1 MSLSFQASFDTE
13 KRKLEKFEKM
23 KAKQLMAAVHSELKV
38 LYISYRNWKEEERGG
53 GEYVLKNYQRS
64 KEHIQIRITE
74 LSIII
79 LPDVIRLGKKKTGN
93 GKA

>member
-38 LYISYRNWKEEERGG
+38 LYILYRNWKEGERGGG

-64 KEHIQIRITE
+64 KEHIQIRIT
-74 LSIII
+74 
-79 LPDVIRLGKKKTGN
+79 
-93 GKA
+93 